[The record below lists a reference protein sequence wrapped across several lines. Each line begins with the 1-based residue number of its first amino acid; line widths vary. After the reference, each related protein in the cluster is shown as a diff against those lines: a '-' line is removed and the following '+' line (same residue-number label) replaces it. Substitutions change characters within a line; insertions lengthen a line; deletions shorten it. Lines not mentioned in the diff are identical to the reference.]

1 MRKIYL
7 VLFSLLFATGA
18 FAQDLK
24 VMVVSASLP
33 DADAIVKNFMNKIDS
48 MDGIVATHVVLDDVV
63 AGTVTYTNFDACIL
77 TENGGSGS
85 YAAYSTAG
93 WPLPTVNLKAYSLY
107 KGDHPLFTQ
116 TETDWYTSAKT
127 SDLPA
132 GINELVVKDN
142 SDILKC
148 YDVDELV
155 TWTAGYNTTIG
166 TGAGEAHVQGFD
178 LKDAVNAQADIVS
191 NSTALANNKYLVDD
205 AGAAANLKTF
215 LWKTEENSITKRMV
229 SWGVHHDFLEY
240 ASADF
245 YDILKNSLRWVLKLD
260 CVCPGVNAVADIEVR
275 PYQMYP
281 NPVADQLNF
290 SNAVNISNVDI
301 IDMTGKVLVSKQN
314 DSRQL
319 LQVNTS
325 NLVKGMYFVR
335 VNTLDGK
342 TFTDKLVK

>member
-7 VLFSLLFATGA
+7 VLFSVLFAVGA
-18 FAQDLK
+18 FAQDKK
-24 VMVVSASLP
+24 VMIVSASLP
-33 DADAIVKNFMNKIDS
+33 DADAIVKKFMNKIDS
-48 MDGIVATHVVLDDVV
+48 MEGIVATHVILDDVV
-63 AGTVTYTNFDACIL
+63 AGTVTYTNFDAAIL

-93 WPLPTVNLKAYSLY
+93 WPLPSVNLKAYSLY

-116 TETDWYTSAKT
+116 TDTDWYGTAKT
-127 SDLPA
+127 SDLPP

-142 SDILKC
+142 TDILKC
-148 YDVDELV
+148 YAVDQVV

-191 NSTALANNKYLVDD
+191 ASTALANNKYLIDD
-205 AGAAANLKTF
+205 AGAAANLKSF
-215 LWKTEENSITKRMV
+215 LWKIEENTITKRMV
-229 SWGVHHDFLEY
+229 CWGVHHDFLEY

-245 YDILKNSLRWVLKLD
+245 YDIVKNSLRWVLKMD
-260 CVCPGVNAVADIEVR
+260 CECPGANALSDVEVR

-290 SNAVNISNVDI
+290 SNAGNISDVDI
-301 IDMTGKVLVSKQN
+301 IDITGKVLVSMQN
-314 DSRQL
+314 DNHQL
-319 LQVNTS
+319 LLVNTGS
-325 NLVKGMYFVR
+325 LVKGMYFVR
-335 VNTLDGK
+335 VNTSDGK
-342 TFTDKLVK
+342 TYTDKLVK